1 MFGLPPALSTMLERR
16 SQSLSLPVRSRRDA
30 GNLWMVFLAFGMA
43 RGRYLRRLVQ
53 AERDAAAAFEADALF
68 TDLDP
73 GAYLLARVAG
83 LPIAT
88 AYQGVMSRGVG
99 SPQWRLMNRAVASA
113 LRAHGQPPCPPEQ
126 LFFGPTVLKII
137 PSIPELDGTDPT
149 RDDVFYAGQLLG
161 KIRPTDAP
169 PSLALDPDVRHLWA
183 YMGSGAVPSAECAGY

>member
-1 MFGLPPALSTMLERR
+1 
-16 SQSLSLPVRSRRDA
+16 
-30 GNLWMVFLAFGMA
+30 
-43 RGRYLRRLVQ
+43 
-53 AERDAAAAFEADALF
+53 
-68 TDLDP
+68 
-73 GAYLLARVAG
+73 
-83 LPIAT
+83 
-88 AYQGVMSRGVG
+88 MSRGVG